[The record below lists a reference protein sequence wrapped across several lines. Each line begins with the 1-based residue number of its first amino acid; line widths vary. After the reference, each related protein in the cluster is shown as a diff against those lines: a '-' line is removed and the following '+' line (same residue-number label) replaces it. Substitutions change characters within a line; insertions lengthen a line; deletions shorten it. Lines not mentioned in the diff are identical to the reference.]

1 MFFSTVSALSPTEK
15 VRLSLWMK
23 VLQSFYKK
31 RNLHEQNMYKGS
43 LPPTYLN
50 NLEWNPPL
58 PIY

>member
-50 NLEWNPPL
+50 NLE
-58 PIY
+58 